1 MGKAAYPSGRD
12 DTMAGRDDGKR
23 IVSAG
28 LADGAGDAAER
39 FGELAVGACLPA
51 GDLAYCSP
59 GAAPEVAPL
68 LSEREVEPVVGVG
81 EVTGQLLDGLFGG
94 NAGWLQRGGTARQE
108 DDFAKIFGICD
119 DAQRAERGWQ
129 DRRKGGACR

>member
-1 MGKAAYPSGRD
+1 MGNGLSPQA
-12 DTMAGRDDGKR
+12 
-23 IVSAG
+23 

-81 EVTGQLLDGLFGG
+81 EVTRPSSTAFSAGMPDGCSAAALPGRKMISRRYSASAMMPSAPNG
-94 NAGWLQRGGTARQE
+94 VGR
-108 DDFAKIFGICD
+108 I
-119 DAQRAERGWQ
+119 AE
-129 DRRKGGACR
+129 KGACR